1 LVRRGAPNLLLLL
14 EGIAV
19 RRRGSAALI
28 AVAVLSLL
36 ILSLHQE
43 ETYRVIYE
51 GEDVHALLLIT
62 AREACK
68 SPDKS
73 AMLFARAQTLEKHVK
88 VKSYTVSVIENSSN
102 YERGTLLC
110 AARVSTSIGED
121 AFALNYTYKLVGLR
135 VDELTGRILRIY
147 AVSAYQY
154 FKMPV
159 YNYTIQLSVAL
170 QPLCP
175 HDYVNGDLAV
185 RGLGPCVL
193 ADKWGLKLVI
203 PGG

>member
-1 LVRRGAPNLLLLL
+1 
-14 EGIAV
+14 V

-28 AVAVLSLL
+28 AIAVLSLL
-36 ILSLHQE
+36 VLLNLHQE

-68 SPDKS
+68 SPDK
-73 AMLFARAQTLEKHVK
+73 ATTLFARAQTLAKHVK
-88 VKSYTVSVIENSSN
+88 VKSYAVSVIENSSN

-110 AARVSTSIGED
+110 VAKVSTSLGED
-121 AFALNYTYKLVGLR
+121 TFALNYTYKLVGLR

-154 FKMPV
+154 FKLPV
-159 YNYTIQLSVAL
+159 YNYTIRINIAL